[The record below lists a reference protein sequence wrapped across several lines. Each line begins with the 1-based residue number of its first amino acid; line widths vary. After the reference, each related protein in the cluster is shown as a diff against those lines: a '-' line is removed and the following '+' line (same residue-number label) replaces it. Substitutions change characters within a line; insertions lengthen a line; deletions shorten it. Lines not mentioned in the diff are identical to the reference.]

1 MSSYYVSSYSGASG
15 ASDSSAIV
23 DPYISTAAAP
33 SAAAAAAAASATT
46 GHFDSTAYVD
56 PSLRVYQHHG
66 APGHHHHGHQHHHHQ
81 MANYNG
87 TVQAYPRYS
96 PVYQQPQ
103 QQRSMESIKS
113 MDPAYYQQ
121 QQVRLHLNNQL
132 KFI

>member
-23 DPYISTAAAP
+23 DPYISTPAAP
-33 SAAAAAAAASATT
+33 SATAAAAASATT
-46 GHFDSTAYVD
+46 GHFDSSAYVD

-66 APGHHHHGHQHHHHQ
+66 APGHHHHAHQHHHHQ

-103 QQRSMESIKS
+103 QQRSMEPIKS

-121 QQVRLHLNNQL
+121 QQVRHHLNN
-132 KFI
+132 